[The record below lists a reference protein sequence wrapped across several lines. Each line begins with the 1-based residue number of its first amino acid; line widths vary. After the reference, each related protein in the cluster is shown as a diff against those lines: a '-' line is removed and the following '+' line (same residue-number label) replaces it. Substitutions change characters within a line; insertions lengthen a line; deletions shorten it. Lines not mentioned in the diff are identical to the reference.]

1 MIENT
6 VVRKEEASAAGGLPF
21 ADSGRQTDGHLAEA
35 AEGRLRK
42 SGHFGLRSVSC
53 ESRQGV
59 LVLRG
64 RVSSYYCKQLA
75 QELVRRINGAETIV
89 NRVEVCTP

>member
-1 MIENT
+1 MIKNAVDT
-6 VVRKEEASAAGGLPF
+6 KEEALAFGGRGS
-21 ADSGRQTDGHLAEA
+21 ADSCQEPDGRLAEA
-35 AEGRLRK
+35 AEGHLRK

-89 NRVEVCTP
+89 NRVEVCTQ